1 MGSQIQ
7 GYRTSRLAGPC
18 RTAVAAFVFASIA
31 VTIGVTELAASENE
45 LDFDFLA
52 FAGESIVA
60 QGFDCSD
67 AEMGHTLYEDDV
79 VAVLQIF
86 CSGGERYEVIDVP
99 VAEDLI
105 VVPLEQIERDQYL
118 ETMDRYLLQGT

>member
-1 MGSQIQ
+1 MNSQTI
-7 GYRTSRLAGPC
+7 GYRTSRPVGPGRTVLTALIFAG
-18 RTAVAAFVFASIA
+18 IA
-31 VTIGVTELAASENE
+31 VTIGGTEVSATENE

-79 VAVLQIF
+79 VAVLQIS
-86 CSGGERYEVIDVP
+86 CSDGERYEVIDVP

-105 VVPLEQIERDQYL
+105 VVPLENIERDQYL